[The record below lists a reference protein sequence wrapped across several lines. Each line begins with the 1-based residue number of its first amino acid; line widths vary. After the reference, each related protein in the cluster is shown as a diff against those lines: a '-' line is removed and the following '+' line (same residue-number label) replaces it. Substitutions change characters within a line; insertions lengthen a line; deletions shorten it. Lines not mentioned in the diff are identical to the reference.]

1 VRLVAAQDEAVKL
14 WIYERYGVLTG
25 GRPCE
30 AWGVVDGAGAIVGAF
45 VLTHEHN
52 RTMELHL
59 YGRTSNDTWRAMF
72 KAVFC
77 WFNVYRLQIR
87 TSRKNKA
94 IRKAAPKFGFQFEGI
109 SRHFYGPGEDAL
121 CFYMTPETCRWL
133 GENKGPWAASS
144 QVQSRQNR

>member
-1 VRLVAAQDEAVKL
+1 VRLTGHDEAVLL
-14 WIYERYGVLTG
+14 WVYERYGVRTG

-30 AWGVVDGAGAIVGAF
+30 AWGVVDGSGVIVGAF

-72 KAVFC
+72 RAVFL

-87 TSRKNKA
+87 TPRRNKA
-94 IRKAAPKFGFQFEGI
+94 IRKAAPKFGFAFEGI

-133 GENKGPWAASS
+133 GEDKGPWAACSAR
-144 QVQSRQNR
+144 QSRQSQ

>member
-87 TSRKNKA
+87 RRSSGFSSRGFPGTSTGRA
-94 IRKAAPKFGFQFEGI
+94 RMHCAF
-109 SRHFYGPGEDAL
+109 
-121 CFYMTPETCRWL
+121 T
-133 GENKGPWAASS
+133 
-144 QVQSRQNR
+144 

>member
-59 YGRTSNDTWRAMF
+59 YGREPQEQGDSQGGAEVRVSVRGDFPALLRAGRGCTVLLHDAGNMP
-72 KAVFC
+72 V
-77 WFNVYRLQIR
+77 V
-87 TSRKNKA
+87 
-94 IRKAAPKFGFQFEGI
+94 G
-109 SRHFYGPGEDAL
+109 GE
-121 CFYMTPETCRWL
+121 
-133 GENKGPWAASS
+133 
-144 QVQSRQNR
+144 